1 LLLDHLI
8 AKGVAAMTKNWLII
22 DVRMIIIDRKTI
34 VVVVATV
41 MVF

>member
-1 LLLDHLI
+1 MLLDHLV

-34 VVVVATV
+34 VVVATV